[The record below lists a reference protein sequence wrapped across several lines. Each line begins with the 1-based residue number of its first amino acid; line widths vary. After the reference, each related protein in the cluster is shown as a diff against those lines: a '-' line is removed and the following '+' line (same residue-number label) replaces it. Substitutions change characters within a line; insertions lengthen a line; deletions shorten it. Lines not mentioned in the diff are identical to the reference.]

1 MTRAVSAVAML
12 AASVLVSPIASGE
25 ENLSMSIE
33 ATTVLTTIEKMTAS
47 LQDANIDAVMATY
60 EIGASVVF
68 EPGAPV
74 SDQAIIRQV
83 FSEMAAL
90 QPQVTYSGH
99 EVIVAGDIAVHLA
112 PWSMTGKSP
121 DGEEIQQGGLSVAVL
136 RRQSDGSWLMVIDN
150 PHGERLLSK

>member
-1 MTRAVSAVAML
+1 
-12 AASVLVSPIASGE
+12 
-25 ENLSMSIE
+25 MSIE
-33 ATTVLTTIEKMTAS
+33 ETTVLTTLEKMTAS

-60 EIGASVVF
+60 ETGASVVF

-74 SDQAIIRQV
+74 SNQAIIRQV
-83 FSEMAAL
+83 FSEMAAM
-90 QPQVTYSGH
+90 QPEVTYSGH

-136 RRQSDGSWLMVIDN
+136 RRQSDGSWLIVIDN
-150 PHGERLLSK
+150 PHGERLLND